1 MTILE
6 TLKIQR
12 WDDHRYYHHSRI
24 NQFLHLLSALSF
36 IVAYVYLFI
45 DPVVSAYIAWLFAM
59 TTRQAGHFFFEPKD
73 YDTYNQATQ
82 DHKEAIK
89 IGYNLTRKRVL
100 IACWLAVPVLAYFDA
115 ALFNF
120 VMPDAAPDT
129 LVDRIGWGWLWLGL
143 AAVVFRMIQLTAI
156 QSRRVALVWC
166 IKILTDPFHDAVIY
180 RKSPIYLLKGQ
191 LIDPDLRQDYED

>member
-1 MTILE
+1 MTIFE
-6 TLKIQR
+6 TLREQR

-45 DPVVSAYIAWLFAM
+45 DPVISAYIAWLFAM

-82 DHKEAIK
+82 DYKEEIK
-89 IGYNLTRKRVL
+89 VGYNLKRKRVL

-129 LVDRIGWGWLWLGL
+129 LIDRIGWGWLWLGL

>member
-6 TLKIQR
+6 TLREQR

-45 DPVVSAYIAWLFAM
+45 DPVISAYIAWLFAM
-59 TTRQAGHFFFEPKD
+59 TTRQAGHFFFEPTD

-89 IGYNLTRKRVL
+89 IGYNLKRKRVL
-100 IACWLAVPVLAYFDA
+100 IACWLAVPLLAYFDA

-129 LVDRIGWGWLWLGL
+129 LIDRIGWGWLWLGL

-156 QSRRVALVWC
+156 QSRRVALVWG

-180 RKSPIYLLKGQ
+180 RKSPIYLLRGQ

>member
-6 TLKIQR
+6 TLREQR

-45 DPVVSAYIAWLFAM
+45 DPVISAYIAWLFSM

-73 YDTYNQATQ
+73 YDAYNQATQ

-89 IGYNLTRKRVL
+89 IGYNLKRKRVL
-100 IACWLAVPVLAYFDA
+100 IACWLAVPLLAYFDA

-129 LVDRIGWGWLWLGL
+129 LIDRIGWGWLWLGL

>member
-1 MTILE
+1 MTIFE
-6 TLKIQR
+6 TLREQR

-45 DPVVSAYIAWLFAM
+45 DPVISAYIAWLFAM

-82 DHKEAIK
+82 DYKEEIK
-89 IGYNLTRKRVL
+89 VGYNLKRKRVL

-129 LVDRIGWGWLWLGL
+129 LIDRIGWGWLWLGL

-180 RKSPIYLLKGQ
+180 RKSPIYLLRGQ

>member
-1 MTILE
+1 MTIFE
-6 TLKIQR
+6 TLREQR

-89 IGYNLTRKRVL
+89 IGYNLKRKRVL

-166 IKILTDPFHDAVIY
+166 IKILTDPCHDAVIY
-180 RKSPIYLLKGQ
+180 RKSPIYLLRGQ

>member
-59 TTRQAGHFFFEPKD
+59 TTRQAGHFFFEPTD

-89 IGYNLTRKRVL
+89 IGYNLKRKRVL

>member
-1 MTILE
+1 MTIFE
-6 TLKIQR
+6 TLREQR

-45 DPVVSAYIAWLFAM
+45 DPVISAYIAWLFAM

-89 IGYNLTRKRVL
+89 IGYNLKRKRVL

>member
-1 MTILE
+1 MSILE
-6 TLKIQR
+6 TLKVQR

-45 DPVVSAYIAWLFAM
+45 DPVISAYIAWLFSM

-82 DHKEAIK
+82 DYKEEIK
-89 IGYNLTRKRVL
+89 VGYNLKRKRVL

-129 LVDRIGWGWLWLGL
+129 LIDRIGWGWLWLGV

>member
-6 TLKIQR
+6 TLREQR

-45 DPVVSAYIAWLFAM
+45 DPVISAYIAWLFAM

-73 YDTYNQATQ
+73 YDAYNQATQ
-82 DHKEAIK
+82 DYKEEIK
-89 IGYNLTRKRVL
+89 VGYNLKRKRVL

-129 LVDRIGWGWLWLGL
+129 LIDRIGWGWLWLGL

>member
-6 TLKIQR
+6 TLREQR

-45 DPVVSAYIAWLFAM
+45 DPVISAYIAWLFSM

-89 IGYNLTRKRVL
+89 IGYNLKRKRVL

-129 LVDRIGWGWLWLGL
+129 LIDRIGWGWLWLGL

-191 LIDPDLRQDYED
+191 MIDPDLRQDYQD

>member
-1 MTILE
+1 MTIFE
-6 TLKIQR
+6 TLREQR

-89 IGYNLTRKRVL
+89 IGYNLKRKRVL

-129 LVDRIGWGWLWLGL
+129 LIDRIGWGWLWLGL
-143 AAVVFRMIQLTAI
+143 AAVMFRMIQLTAI